1 MAIFVFEISM
11 PILFTSYH
19 IVTSNHKLVFMTAWM
34 IAKRPF
40 PKILCP
46 PAVNIIHGLNENNIL
61 IFLPTQILVTAISSA
76 AKQNDRLHELY
87 LAQGMA
93 KNLLFNFILLPNF

>member
-1 MAIFVFEISM
+1 MSFDTMSK
-11 PILFTSYH
+11 PGKILNGDIWFSNFNAYLVYKVSYRN
-19 IVTSNHKLVFMTAWM
+19 IMTAWM

-61 IFLPTQILVTAISSA
+61 IFLPTQILVLSIYMS
-76 AKQNDRLHELY
+76 H
-87 LAQGMA
+87 
-93 KNLLFNFILLPNF
+93 

>member
-1 MAIFVFEISM
+1 MLLSRRQRQTPKTFIS
-11 PILFTSYH
+11 I
-19 IVTSNHKLVFMTAWM
+19 
-34 IAKRPF
+34 
-40 PKILCP
+40 
-46 PAVNIIHGLNENNIL
+46 ENASKQ
-61 IFLPTQILVTAISSA
+61 TTAISSA

>member
-1 MAIFVFEISM
+1 M
-11 PILFTSYH
+11 
-19 IVTSNHKLVFMTAWM
+19 
-34 IAKRPF
+34 
-40 PKILCP
+40 
-46 PAVNIIHGLNENNIL
+46 
-61 IFLPTQILVTAISSA
+61 LVTAISSA